1 MIEAVLAVRTEILKD
16 YIKCRSYN
24 LIKDD
29 NKEIFNLIKKNYVF
43 LPRRDLETDT
53 SYRQVIPYCI
63 IRYNNQYLLFKRLKG
78 QSESR
83 LHAML
88 SLGAGGHINLR
99 DLSSSFER
107 IIYNGLHREL
117 DEEISIVY
125 DLGKDLSY
133 IGVINDES
141 CVVSRSHIGFL
152 FELMLQSDQYKIL
165 EVDKMLAGWETYNE
179 LIEKRSNF
187 EDWTKI
193 VFDQYVKETWN

>member
-1 MIEAVLAVRTEILKD
+1 METVLAVRTEVLKD
-16 YIKCRSYN
+16 YIKCKPYN

-29 NKEIFNLIKKNYVF
+29 NKEIFNLIKDNYVF
-43 LPRRDLETDT
+43 LPRMDLETDT
-53 SYRQVIPYCI
+53 NYRQVIPYCI
-63 IRYNNQYLLFKRLKG
+63 IHHNDQYLLFKRLKG

-117 DEEISIVY
+117 NEEISIVY
-125 DLGKDLSY
+125 DLDNDLSY

-152 FELMLQSDQYKIL
+152 FELTLRSGQYKIL
-165 EVDKMLAGWETYNE
+165 EVDKMSASWEIYNG
-179 LIEKRSNF
+179 LIEKRNKF

-193 VFDQYVKETWN
+193 VFDQYVKVTWN